1 MILLLYYFNLNE
13 KLFLNL
19 YFNKQSCFS
28 GFLWIKY
35 LTDLVIRLLTFSF
48 LLTYPEVTLNRT
60 NEKKCIK
67 IMENILNSYLIKLY
81 IDPEMVEFKGL

>member
-1 MILLLYYFNLNE
+1 MHISIGRQDRANKMPKIHLDFAYYFNLNE

-19 YFNKQSCFS
+19 YFNKRNCFS

-60 NEKKCIK
+60 NEKCIK
-67 IMENILNSYLIKLY
+67 ANPSK
-81 IDPEMVEFKGL
+81 

>member
-1 MILLLYYFNLNE
+1 MHISMEGKIEQTKCLKYILILLLYYFNLNE

-19 YFNKQSCFS
+19 YFNKRNCFS

-60 NEKKCIK
+60 NEKCIK
-67 IMENILNSYLIKLY
+67 ANPSK
-81 IDPEMVEFKGL
+81 